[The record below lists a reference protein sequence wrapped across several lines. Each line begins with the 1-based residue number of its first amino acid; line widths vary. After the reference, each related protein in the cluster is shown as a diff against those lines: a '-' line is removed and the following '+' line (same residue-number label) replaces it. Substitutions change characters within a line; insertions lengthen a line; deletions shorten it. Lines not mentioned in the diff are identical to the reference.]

1 MVKKKVKAY
10 MYTRVSTSMQVDGYS
25 LDAQKE
31 KIRKYADAF
40 EYEIAGEYEDA
51 GKSGK
56 SIAGRVEFKR
66 MLEDI
71 EADKDGVSYVLV
83 FKLSRFGRNA
93 ADVLNSL
100 QLMQDFGVNL
110 ICVEDGIDSSKDS
123 GKLMISVLS
132 ACCRDREGDYSCT
145 NNGRAEAESKRGK
158 VEWRFCPL
166 WV

>member
-71 EADKDGVSYVLV
+71 EA
-83 FKLSRFGRNA
+83 R
-93 ADVLNSL
+93 
-100 QLMQDFGVNL
+100 
-110 ICVEDGIDSSKDS
+110 
-123 GKLMISVLS
+123 
-132 ACCRDREGDYSCT
+132 
-145 NNGRAEAESKRGK
+145 
-158 VEWRFCPL
+158 
-166 WV
+166 